1 MYGHISNG
9 FLVHIESKN
18 EKNHHFI
25 QILEIFLS
33 QNAIQRGA
41 KEEVYQSKCKIERE
55 REREEFA
62 LQAVKQAVLQRTRSK
77 GQKLSFFPF
86 FYHLKMM

>member
-55 REREEFA
+55 RERN
-62 LQAVKQAVLQRTRSK
+62 LPY
-77 GQKLSFFPF
+77 KLSSKR
-86 FYHLKMM
+86 YCRELDRKVKS